1 MSAVKNLLHREL
13 TGQII
18 EAACEVHNTL
28 GCGLLE
34 KLYENGLAWEL
45 GLRGLRVSVQR
56 EFRVVY
62 KQKELGLYYADL
74 VVEDK
79 VIAEIKAVDELNDIH
94 RAQLMNYLRITGLR
108 VGLLMNFARPR
119 LQYERYA
126 V

>member
-1 MSAVKNLLHREL
+1 VSVNLLHREL

-34 KLYENGLAWEL
+34 KLYENGLVWEL
-45 GLRGLRVSVQR
+45 GLRGLKVSAQR
-56 EFRVVY
+56 EFQVVY
-62 KQKELGLYYADL
+62 KRKELGLYYADL
-74 VVEDK
+74 AVEDK
-79 VIAEIKAVDELNDIH
+79 VIVEVKAADELNDIH